1 MIYTMLRQKL
11 FAQTGCAIT
20 LKSILMFNG
29 INSMQTILTRIQ
41 DARKEREVPLMRH
54 LIALIAQRICAV
66 SLKVK
71 LLILGLLSSQTPP
84 FRAFRAYRAFRL
96 IPITA
101 CSPYFRV
108 PPEEG
113 IPCAPPALR
122 LSTPSPIAR
131 EAPSPFVRGCG
142 CSALP
147 LLQTIL
153 FRERERERSRC

>member
-1 MIYTMLRQKL
+1 MMLREKL
-11 FAQTGCAIT
+11 LAQTRCAIT
-20 LKSILMFNG
+20 PKTIFMFSG
-29 INSMQTILTRIQ
+29 INRLRGILTRIQ
-41 DARKEREVPLMRH
+41 VAPKERKVPLLRH
-54 LIALIAQRICAV
+54 LMALMAQRVCAL

-71 LLILGLLSSQTPP
+71 LLIPSLLQFTNPP
-84 FRAFRAYRAFRL
+84 YGAYGAYGAFRL

-101 CSPYFRV
+101 RSPYFRV

-153 FRERERERSRC
+153 FREREREREADAD